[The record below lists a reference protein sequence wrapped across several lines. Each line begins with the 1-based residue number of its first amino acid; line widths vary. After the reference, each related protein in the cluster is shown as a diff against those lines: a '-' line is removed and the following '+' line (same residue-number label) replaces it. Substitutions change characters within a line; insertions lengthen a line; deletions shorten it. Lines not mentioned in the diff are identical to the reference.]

1 MHLASLTLPVG
12 SEWLAVLIGY
22 LLGSIPFGFVFARL
36 KGVDLRAIGS
46 GNIGATNTGRAL
58 GKPLGFLAFF
68 LDFAK
73 GWFPAAVVAGWFLAD
88 GPASVGNLSLAALA
102 GAAAV
107 AGHVWPIYI
116 GFKGGK
122 AVATGC
128 GVLVALDPTIFGLGG
143 AVFLITAFSTGF
155 VSLASIIMGLSFPI
169 IAWQV
174 MGDEYGSEVVVYC
187 VAFAALVLWRHKDNL
202 KRLTSGLEPRWRGRS
217 KDGTWKQK

>member
-1 MHLASLTLPVG
+1 MHLASLTMPVG

-22 LLGSIPFGFVFARL
+22 LLGSIPFGFLLARL
-36 KGVDLRAIGS
+36 KGIDLRAIGS

-68 LDFAK
+68 LDFTK
-73 GWFPAAVVAGWFLAD
+73 GWFPAAVVASWFLTEGNAD
-88 GPASVGNLSLAALA
+88 SGNLSLAVLA
-102 GAAAV
+102 GGAAV
-107 AGHVWPIYI
+107 IGHVWPVYL

-128 GVLVALDPTIFGLGG
+128 GVLVALDPTIFVLGG

-155 VSLASIIMGLSFPI
+155 VSLGSIAMGLSFPI

-174 MGDEYGSEVVVYC
+174 MGDEYGGEVVVFC
-187 VAFAALVLWRHKDNL
+187 VAFAVLVVLRHKDNL
-202 KRLTSGLEPRWRGRS
+202 KRLTGGLEPRWRGRS
-217 KDGTWKQK
+217 KD